1 MQLRRFKGRAGMD
14 NARLLINTKRS
25 DTKLAEYKGSIDC
38 SPFRIIHRS
47 PLKREIYAIITY
59 TFPLLASISPIDRPT
74 RVYHS
79 LKIRKLSNIMRR
91 TLIPPGILIQIQLMI
106 SLRIPPLPR
115 RQDFCRHSPLLP
127 PLLLD
132 LLRNL
137 LSLHLL
143 LVVMV
148 EDCGT
153 VLRAGIH
160 ALAVLGGGV
169 VHLVEE
175 GEEGFVV

>member
-1 MQLRRFKGRAGMD
+1 MD

-25 DTKLAEYKGSIDC
+25 NTKLVEYKGSINC

-47 PLKREIYAIITY
+47 PLEGKTYVIITY
-59 TFPLLASISPIDRPT
+59 TLLLLASISPKDRPT

-115 RQDFCRHSPLLP
+115 RQNLRRHSPLLP

-137 LSLHLL
+137 LRLRLL
-143 LVVMV
+143 LIIMV
-148 EDCGT
+148 EDGGA